1 MIEREEKSMEIIIKT
16 YNDEQEILEK
26 HFTSK
31 EEADNY
37 EFILAF
43 VKANYERFD
52 NGEKVN

>member
-1 MIEREEKSMEIIIKT
+1 MEIIIRT

-26 HFTSK
+26 HFTSE

-37 EFILAF
+37 EFLLAF

-52 NGEKVN
+52 NGEKVNQRAI

>member
-1 MIEREEKSMEIIIKT
+1 MEITIRT

-26 HFTSK
+26 RFTLE

-37 EFILAF
+37 EFLLTF
-43 VKANYERFD
+43 VKANSERFD

>member
-1 MIEREEKSMEIIIKT
+1 MEIIIRT

-26 HFTSK
+26 HFISE

-37 EFILAF
+37 EFLLTF
-43 VKANYERFD
+43 VKTNYERFD